1 MISDVTIQLRV
12 KVEIH
17 FQEEYVLPKEF
28 FFYSQN
34 CDKTLATIIFDS
46 NKGHFIQKERVI
58 C

>member
-28 FFYSQN
+28 FSILRTVTKHLPPSFL
-34 CDKTLATIIFDS
+34 TAI
-46 NKGHFIQKERVI
+46 KGISSRKSG
-58 C
+58 